1 MLANAGLP
9 DIDIVTGASTLITF
23 ADGTSQECDW
33 SGEITQQTMIDA
45 GLHDGSSW
53 IKEPQTVELG
63 SKVTSINDYTFRG
76 CAGLTSV
83 MVLNGVTSIGS
94 NAFYGC
100 SSLTSVVVEGRT
112 TKEARELFANL
123 SDTNIVVGGL
133 TLITFTDGTS
143 QKYSWSGNIIQQ
155 TMIDAGLYSSAFG
168 WIKEPQTV
176 EIGSKVTSIGGY
188 TFRECT
194 GLTNVTIPKSVTNI
208 VSYAFFGCIGL
219 TSIVAEGRTTAEAR
233 KKFASLSDVNIV
245 IGGLTLIAF
254 TDGTSQ
260 KYSWSGEISRTT
272 MIKAWLYNGDS
283 SAWIKEPQTVEIGPN
298 VTSIGSSA
306 FSGCTGLTSIVVYDR
321 TTKEARELFANAGLS
336 DVNIVTGASTLITF
350 ADGTSQKYSW
360 SGEISIT
367 TMSKAGLYS
376 TNGSAWIKEPQTV
389 EIGSEVTSI
398 KDQTFRGCAGLTNV
412 TISKS
417 VTSVGSYV
425 FYECSL
431 LTSIVVDGRTTAEA
445 RELFANANLPDI
457 NIVTGSIQEV
467 TPA

>member
-1 MLANAGLP
+1 MFAKAKLY
-9 DIDIVTGASTLITF
+9 DINIVTGASTLITF
-23 ADGTSQECDW
+23 ADGTSQKYSL
-33 SGEITQQTMIDA
+33 SGDITQQTMIDA

-63 SKVTSINDYTFRG
+63 SKVTSIGDYTFRD
-76 CAGLTSV
+76 CAGLTNV

-100 SSLTSVVVEGRT
+100 SSLTSVVAEGRT

-143 QKYSWSGNIIQQ
+143 QKYSLSGDIIQQ
-155 TMIDAGLYSSAFG
+155 TMIDAGLYNSAFG

-208 VSYAFFGCIGL
+208 VSYAFHGCIGL

-260 KYSWSGEISRTT
+260 KYSWSGEISKTT
-272 MIKAWLYNGDS
+272 MIKAGLYNGDS
-283 SAWIKEPQTVEIGPN
+283 STWIKEPKTVEIGPN
-298 VTSIGSSA
+298 
-306 FSGCTGLTSIVVYDR
+306 
-321 TTKEARELFANAGLS
+321 
-336 DVNIVTGASTLITF
+336 
-350 ADGTSQKYSW
+350 
-360 SGEISIT
+360 
-367 TMSKAGLYS
+367 
-376 TNGSAWIKEPQTV
+376 
-389 EIGSEVTSI
+389 VTSI
-398 KDQTFRGCAGLTNV
+398 KDQTFRGCASLTNI

-425 FYECSL
+425 FYKCSL
-431 LTSIVVDGRTTAEA
+431 LKSIVVDGRTTAEA
-445 RELFANANLPDI
+445 RELFANAGLTDI